1 MMRRLFA
8 RKASNDTANRL
19 SATAQAGVFL
29 AAFGKHPGWNDHIED
44 LGLETELLV
53 QVKRTLYLD
62 GISGNVDSG
71 AWEKLSEAQR
81 LEGFDHRF
89 LYRREEKGERRK
101 GRGEQ
106 DGTGGEVVVG
116 RMWSSVDG
124 KGRTR
129 YPMVVCAHY
138 SGLPLSWVLQQVLP
152 RLEDVRTRCV
162 NTTSPL
168 AVKSVLDDVR
178 RELRELASRAEGPRG
193 NGGMDRTTKN
203 TKDTKGDSCSG
214 ICEEDAGR
222 LSPLVVLA
230 RCPEMGTDHV
240 GLLRVLYRIEQGM
253 PSDDARGREPAT
265 RVVQGSLHIRVPA
278 CADSPPD
285 TIRLWLSFLLEEL
298 DSSNG
303 MILLLPLGES
313 WIDIIVGQPSARDFY
328 CIRASLEAVP
338 RTTDIPYTL
347 GPGFLEQVERRIASS
362 VGARA
367 TPLHGR

>member
-1 MMRRLFA
+1 MRRLFA
-8 RKASNDTANRL
+8 RKTSNACPRATAREAANR
-19 SATAQAGVFL
+19 VFL
-29 AAFGKHPGWNDHIED
+29 AAFGKHPGWNDHIDD

-89 LYRREEKGERRK
+89 LYRREQKGERGKGRGEHGGGK

-116 RMWSSVDG
+116 RMWSSMDG

-129 YPMVVCAHY
+129 YPMVVCAHCC
-138 SGLPLSWVLQQVLP
+138 GLPLSWVLQQVLP
-152 RLEDVRTRCV
+152 RLEDIRTRCV
-162 NTTSPL
+162 NTTSSL
-168 AVKSVLDDVR
+168 AVKAMLDDTR
-178 RELRELASRAEGPRG
+178 RQLRELTQQVEASSPDPGMPEG
-193 NGGMDRTTKN
+193 TL
-203 TKDTKGDSCSG
+203 
-214 ICEEDAGR
+214 A
-222 LSPLVVLA
+222 VLA
-230 RCPEMGTDHV
+230 RSPEMGKDHV
-240 GLLRVLYRIEQGM
+240 GLLRVLYKIEQGM
-253 PSDDARGREPAT
+253 PADDARGGQPAT
-265 RVVQGSLHIRVPA
+265 RVVPGSLHVRVPA
-278 CADSPPD
+278 CADSPPN

-298 DSSNG
+298 DSSNA
-303 MILLLPLGES
+303 MILLLPLGER
-313 WIDIIVGQPSARDFY
+313 WIDIIVGQPSAREFY

-347 GPGFLEQVERRIASS
+347 APGFLEQAERRIAAS

-367 TPLHGR
+367 TPLMEDR